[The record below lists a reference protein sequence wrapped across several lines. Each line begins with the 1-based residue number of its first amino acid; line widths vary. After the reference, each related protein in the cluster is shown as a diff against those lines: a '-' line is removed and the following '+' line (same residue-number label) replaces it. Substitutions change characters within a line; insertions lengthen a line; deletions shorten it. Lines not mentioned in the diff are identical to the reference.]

1 MKYEAKD
8 YTRLLG
14 TQGFSDTLLNNH
26 FTLYKGYVDN
36 TNKLMEEL
44 KQLESSGKMQTPH
57 YSELHRR
64 FGWEFNGMRLHE
76 YYFDNMTKTKSEPSK
91 SFELYKKMELE
102 FGGFE
107 NWKKEFSAVGA
118 MRGIGWAIL
127 YLDSMTGNLFN
138 VWVNEHDAG
147 HLSGGTPLLVL
158 DVFEHAFILDYGLK
172 RADYIQAF
180 FNAVNWEEVNNRYDR
195 AHAKAGAVKH

>member
-1 MKYEAKD
+1 MKYEPKD

-14 TQGFSDTLLNNH
+14 TKGFSDTLLNNH

-36 TNKLMEEL
+36 TNKLMEEM
-44 KQLESSGKMQTPH
+44 KQMESSGKMQTPQ

-76 YYFDNMTKTKSEPSK
+76 YYFDNMTKIKTELSK
-91 SFELYKKMELE
+91 NLDLYKKMEME

-127 YLDSMTGNLFN
+127 YLDSKSGNLFN

-158 DVFEHAFILDYGLK
+158 DVFEHAFVLDYGLK

-180 FNAVNWEEVNNRYDR
+180 FNAVHWEEVANRFET
-195 AHAKAGAVKH
+195 AHARTHSLKS